1 MGNRLCSDAARPSK
15 TVKIIRSD
23 GGIERIKAEKV
34 AEVML
39 GYPNHFVC
47 KLSSLQAGH
56 RVAAL
61 TAEEELERGNVYAL
75 LPMHKLRSVLSDS
88 DMDFYHHKK
97 KRMSSNSK
105 ILPVCNNGDDDVG
118 EEKTLPKLKVSEE
131 EIEAMKMRMGRGRNW
146 KPT

>member
-1 MGNRLCSDAARPSK
+1 
-15 TVKIIRSD
+15 
-23 GGIERIKAEKV
+23 V

-39 GYPNHFVC
+39 DYPNQFVC
-47 KLSSLQAGH
+47 KLSSVQAGH

-88 DMDFYHHKK
+88 DMDVYHHTKQ

-105 ILPVCNNGDDDVG
+105 ILPLCDNGDGDVV
-118 EEKTLPKLKVSEE
+118 EKKTLPKLE
-131 EIEAMKMRMGRGRNW
+131 
-146 KPT
+146 